1 MDNSCKEILPKG
13 WKFREDARA
22 LSEDTIAE
30 HDVAVKQFEGP
41 DPVEYCPRGFAV
53 FNVDA
58 RGAGDSDGSIVIMG
72 KQEGEDGHDV
82 IEDLAKM
89 DWCNGSLGLAENSH
103 LGIVQREQFVRG
115 GAWDDGL
122 FDFIIEHVI
131 RGKRGVEDFKE
142 MYRRSNA
149 IDIYWEDKRAEIEEM
164 KIPTYVVASYSSF
177 VHTMGSIRGYMHFDL
192 WSVKKSVNEL
202 AEFFDHFLKG
212 KDNNWQ
218 ETPKVRMASLPLGDN
233 KPSIPSSFNLRF
245 DKKTRLMGLP
255 KAVFYMSCDDLDDM
269 VVYVLIRKLDKNGK
283 AMIAISIPWENCP
296 YPNTASIPESDYS
309 NPMIYF
315 GPTGVLRASHLARP
329 ILQERY
335 TPNIPSTP
343 TTKCKKS
350 LPAPSWS

>member
-22 LSEDTIAE
+22 LSEDMIAE
-30 HDVAVKQFEGP
+30 HDVAVKQFEGL
-41 DPVEYCPRGFAV
+41 DPAEYCPGGFAV

-103 LGIVQREQFVRG
+103 LEAYGDLCREQFVRG

-142 MYRRSNA
+142 MNRRSNA
-149 IDIYWEDKRAEIEEM
+149 IDTYWEDKRAEIEKM

-192 WSVKKSVNEL
+192 WSVRKSVNEL
-202 AEFFDHFLKG
+202 AEFFDHFLKC

-218 ETPKVRMASLPLGDN
+218 DTPKVRMASLPLGDN
-233 KPSIPSSFNLRF
+233 E
-245 DKKTRLMGLP
+245 
-255 KAVFYMSCDDLDDM
+255 AVYPIKVQGFP
-269 VVYVLIRKLDKNGK
+269 I
-283 AMIAISIPWENCP
+283 
-296 YPNTASIPESDYS
+296 PNTDYKMLYLGEK
-309 NPMIYF
+309 NN
-315 GPTGVLRASHLARP
+315 LL
-329 ILQERY
+329 E
-335 TPNIPSTP
+335 
-343 TTKCKKS
+343 
-350 LPAPSWS
+350 